1 MSVIV
6 INICRPLQMTPAQK
20 SVLMALADRADDH
33 GLCWPS
39 IPWICA
45 WTCFGRTAVID
56 ALKRLEIEGIV
67 QISKTPGRNNLCAI
81 DLDLARRL
89 GPADQFSRRRGIDL
103 VGALEATNEATPS
116 EGTSSSDQYAGRTR
130 PAGGPVREADHH
142 QSVRRTTTSP
152 PGGLTRPPGGPN
164 TSLDINKT
172 SDRHSAR
179 TQKSIDSL
187 PEGFAELW
195 DAYPLKT
202 GKLQAI
208 KAFRA
213 LNPSADVLALILA
226 GLAKW
231 KRHERWTKE
240 GGKYRHHAST
250 WITQRLWEDEE
261 VCGKV
266 HISPEATV
274 WWRVAGFDHIA
285 EAQNAR
291 CHIGNYREFRDGKR
305 IPAEEVA

>member
-6 INICRPLQMTPAQK
+6 INICRPLRLTPAQK
-20 SVLMALADRADDH
+20 CVLMALADRADDY
-33 GLCWPS
+33 GLSWPS

-56 ALKRLEIEGIV
+56 ALKRLESEGLV
-67 QISKTPGRNNLCAI
+67 QISKTPGRSNLCAI
-81 DLDLARRL
+81 DLELVRRL
-89 GPADQFSRRRGIDL
+89 CPADQRSRNGLIRPDGGQETARDLGSNQEPPFS
-103 VGALEATNEATPS
+103 N
-116 EGTSSSDQYAGRTR
+116 QYASRTS
-130 PAGGPVREADHH
+130 PGGEPVRQADYYP
-142 QSVRRTTTSP
+142 SVIRTTTSP
-152 PGGLTRPPGGPN
+152 PPGLTRPPGGPN

-172 SDRHSAR
+172 LDRHGAR
-179 TQKSIDSL
+179 AQKSIGSL

-213 LNPSADVLALILA
+213 LSPSADVLALILV
-226 GLAKW
+226 GLGKW
-231 KRHERWTKE
+231 KRHERWRKD

-266 HISPEATV
+266 HVSPDATV